1 MPKADPALLPALS
14 PSLDPALAPASA
26 PLSVPALVP
35 AISIVDVRAARL
47 EAAPLLLSGAQIL
60 HHVYNSSFPADS
72 FNPGFGSGRFHPF
85 KDASGALVPIYYA
98 ASSEE
103 GSYCETLFRA
113 VGDGRMACRQVA
125 GKLLANNSYARV
137 RLQRSLALANLS
149 GNQLL
154 RLGVTRAALLEP
166 GPLHYADTA
175 AWAAAIHTACPDLH
189 GLAWTS
195 RQHDAST
202 CLMFFG
208 DRVRSD
214 DLEVLS
220 TLDLATLAGRAQA
233 ELIAYGMG
241 IVVTR

>member
-1 MPKADPALLPALS
+1 MPYCRPLRQKVQRLMPKQLIVPDSGP
-14 PSLDPALAPASA
+14 
-26 PLSVPALVP
+26 VPAVSL
-35 AISIVDVRAARL
+35 ADVQAAQL
-47 EAAPLLLSGAQIL
+47 DAAPLVLSGAQVL

-85 KDASGALVPIYYA
+85 KDGNGVLVPIYYA

-113 VGDGRMACRQVA
+113 VGDGRIACRQVA

-137 RLQRSLALANLS
+137 RLRRSLAMAQLS

-154 RLGVTRAALLEP
+154 RLGITRAALLEP

-175 AWAAAIHTACPDLH
+175 AWAAAIHATYPHLH

-208 DRVRSD
+208 DRVTGD
-214 DLEVLS
+214 DLDVLS

-233 ELIAYGMG
+233 ELVAYGMG

>member
-1 MPKADPALLPALS
+1 MPKVDPVLS
-14 PSLDPALAPASA
+14 PASVPAPDFALNPASA
-26 PLSVPALVP
+26 SVLVP
-35 AISIVDVRAARL
+35 AISVAAVQAARL
-47 EAAPLLLSGAQIL
+47 EAAPLLLSGAQVL

-85 KDASGALVPIYYA
+85 QDASGAPVPTYYA

-113 VGDGRMACRQVA
+113 IGDGRMACRQVA
-125 GKLLANNSYARV
+125 GRLLANSSYARV
-137 RLQRSLALANLS
+137 RLRRSLALAHLS

-189 GLAWTS
+189 GIAWTS

-208 DRVRSD
+208 DRVHSD

-233 ELIAYGMG
+233 ELVACGMG